1 MFQVGEAVV
10 HPGYGP
16 GKVVDIERL
25 SLSDRDKRYY
35 KIRLLD
41 QAETMVWIAVRD
53 AEEKGVRCPVPRSRL
68 SKVWRLL
75 RGKPADLPSKH
86 QERYEVVRE
95 KIENGDVLQIAEALR
110 DLRWKAYHVRSLT
123 IEGKRLYEKGMM
135 LLATEV
141 ALVQGS
147 DTGTVESQISDVLG
161 ENIDSREAMQ

>member
-10 HPGYGP
+10 HPGHGP

-25 SLSDRDKRYY
+25 SLSNRDKRYY
-35 KIRLLD
+35 KIRLLEE
-41 QAETMVWIAVRD
+41 AEVTIWVAVRD

-68 SKVWRLL
+68 SEVWRLL
-75 RGKPADLPSKH
+75 RDKPGDLPLKH
-86 QERYEVVRE
+86 QERYACVRE

-110 DLRWKAYHVRSLT
+110 DLRWKDHHVRSLT
-123 IEGKRLYEKGMM
+123 IEGKRLYEKGMK

-147 DTGTVESQISDVLG
+147 DTETVESQISDTLR
-161 ENIDSREAMQ
+161 ENVDSREAT